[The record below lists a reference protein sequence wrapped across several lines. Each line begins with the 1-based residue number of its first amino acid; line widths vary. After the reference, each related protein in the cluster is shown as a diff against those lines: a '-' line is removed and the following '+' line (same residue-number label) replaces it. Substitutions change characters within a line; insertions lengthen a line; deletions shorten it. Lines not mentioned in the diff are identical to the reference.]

1 MMEELELERKRIFCG
16 GVAPL
21 VNTDIE
27 TKQQVGLIFCCYRC
41 DNSFTEIYEYTKTV
55 DVVGNVVD
63 TE

>member
-1 MMEELELERKRIFCG
+1 MMEELELERKCIFCG

-21 VNTDIE
+21 VNIDIE

-55 DVVGNVVD
+55 NVMGHVVA
-63 TE
+63 EE